1 MWSSLIINNMIL
13 IGIACIVVFFI
24 RIYLIKKKR
33 GITKL
38 KEITKKE
45 YFDIFWMALFV
56 AYIISVLNITC
67 FSRFRTLYA
76 IVYRLVHRIMGDR
89 QIASMYG
96 GVNLVPFKGIE
107 TMMRNILYADY
118 YGIEKDFLIGNIL
131 LFLPFGFLV
140 PLVFKKCNKYY
151 KEIVACILGVLVV
164 ELIQFALVSGSFDI
178 DDFIYN
184 IIGGFIGFGLYL
196 IFAGIFID
204 KEIRIKNMIKG
215 VIPIVLIFAVII
227 SIKVVYNNSKYG
239 IMPGF
244 YLYKSKASKD
254 IKNELELKDESYEDY
269 VYTLDEI
276 KFDKTNLENMP
287 KGIFGFLNTDYK
299 QETNIEDT
307 EDEGYISDVQGK
319 YISNNGLYTLEV
331 EKDNGFGLYFND
343 YYEKYKKESESCEV
357 KYGVGDEKEKEMNID
372 DALIKKYTQFAL
384 DICKSSG
391 VNMTDKYY
399 IDVDENYPQMGIE
412 FYGYKNNNKKIIKRL
427 SINCTKDGE
436 LASIFL
442 RNTMYKET
450 DKKIRI
456 ISEKEAFE
464 KLQKGYTDQPADY
477 KSDLKSVSLRWIES
491 SKDYYFPIY
500 FFATV
505 GGDRT
510 KNDWMYYQVQAWEF
524 E

>member
-24 RIYLIKKKR
+24 RVYIIKKKR
-33 GITKL
+33 GLNKL
-38 KEITKKE
+38 GEITKKE
-45 YFDIFWMALFV
+45 YMDIFWMALFV

-67 FSRFRTLYA
+67 FSRFNTFYQ

-89 QIASMYG
+89 EIASMYS
-96 GVNLVPFKGIE
+96 GVNLVPFSGIE
-107 TMMRNILYADY
+107 RMMQNILYADY
-118 YGIEKDFLIGNIL
+118 LGMEKDFLIGNIL

-151 KEIVACILGVLVV
+151 KEIVTCTLAILVV
-164 ELIQFALVSGSFDI
+164 ELIQFALASGAFDI

-184 IIGGFIGFGLYL
+184 IIGGIIGFGLYL
-196 IFAGIFID
+196 IFAGLFID
-204 KEIRIKNMIKG
+204 KENRIKNLVKG
-215 VIPIVLIFAVII
+215 IIPIVLIFAIII
-227 SIKVVYNNSKYG
+227 SIKVVYNNSEYG
-239 IMPGF
+239 IMPGV
-244 YLYKSKASKD
+244 YLHKSKASKD

-276 KFDKTNLENMP
+276 KFDKSNLETMP

-299 QETNIEDT
+299 QDVIKEDP

-319 YISNNGLYTLEV
+319 YISNDGKYTLEV
-331 EKDNGFGLYFND
+331 KKDNGFGLCFND
-343 YYEKYKKESESCEV
+343 YYEKYKKESYDCEI
-357 KYGVGDEKEKEMNID
+357 DEEKEMHID
-372 DALIKKYTQFAL
+372 DNLIKKYTQYAL

-391 VNMTDKYY
+391 VNMTDKYS
-399 IDVDENYPQMGIE
+399 IEITENYPQIGIE

-442 RNTMYKET
+442 GNTMYKET
-450 DKKIRI
+450 NKKIKI

-464 KLQKGYTDQPADY
+464 KLQKGYTDRPTDY
-477 KSDLKSVSLRWIES
+477 KSDLKSVSLTWLES
-491 SKDYYFPIY
+491 SKDYYFPVY
-500 FFATV
+500 QFASI

-510 KNDWMYYQVQAWEF
+510 MDDWMYYQVQAWEF